1 MSEYIGFADAKAFV
15 QISGVSKDDLEK
27 HVYSN
32 TEFQEQCMYRFGKN
46 HKRYIDI
53 VPAIKFIKE
62 KIFVKETEL
71 R

>member
-1 MSEYIGFADAKAFV
+1 MDYIGFADAKAFV
-15 QISGVSKDDLEK
+15 KISGVSKDDLEK
-27 HVYSN
+27 HVCSN
-32 TEFQEQCMYRFGKN
+32 TEFQEKCMYRFGKN

-62 KIFVKETEL
+62 KIFVRETEL